1 MFRMYGTTEA
11 RRTLDPKY
19 MTGYLKQAQWAEHIE
34 LKKIVAELFE
44 RKGSPIDIDDI
55 GIGEARVPINLAEID
70 EIRDCIGKYHGIDID
85 DVVLRT
91 ARRNVRKHNL
101 QDKVIVEKFDARN
114 LSQFLSFPPRYDG
127 VFCTYF
133 TPGDFPYDSYKF
145 TAKKQHVDYLEI
157 KNAFQRVFRPAYDL
171 IQPSG
176 KLILGSLYKNNE
188 PTAAK
193 QREFY
198 KKCGMTVISKPTDP
212 FTATKEGFWS
222 LRFSEERIMD
232 YLDFVQPEK
241 IELRDL
247 DTYDFAQMVIV
258 SKD

>member
-44 RKGSPIDIDDI
+44 RKGSP
-55 GIGEARVPINLAEID
+55 
-70 EIRDCIGKYHGIDID
+70 IDID

-145 TAKKQHVDYLEI
+145 T
-157 KNAFQRVFRPAYDL
+157 
-171 IQPSG
+171 
-176 KLILGSLYKNNE
+176 
-188 PTAAK
+188 
-193 QREFY
+193 
-198 KKCGMTVISKPTDP
+198 
-212 FTATKEGFWS
+212 
-222 LRFSEERIMD
+222 SESTGNIERIC
-232 YLDFVQPEK
+232 LWHSVLFISEK
-241 IELRDL
+241 SNAKLWN
-247 DTYDFAQMVIV
+247 V
-258 SKD
+258 S